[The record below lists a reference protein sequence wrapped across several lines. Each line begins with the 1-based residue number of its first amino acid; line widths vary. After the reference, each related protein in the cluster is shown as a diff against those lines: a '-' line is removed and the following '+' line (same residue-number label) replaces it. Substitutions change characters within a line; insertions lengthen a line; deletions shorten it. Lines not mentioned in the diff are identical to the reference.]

1 MAKDQFES
9 PGVGFTI
16 NPQPMVFRVAEW
28 RGKAVLIAQSPSA
41 VDQEGSGGFSI
52 QLDTDTAM
60 KLGKMLYHRAKDIKA
75 RSEAKASSDSG
86 TGRSPALAAARV
98 D

>member
-1 MAKDQFES
+1 MAKDHFES

-28 RGKAVLIAQSPSA
+28 RGTAVLIAQSPSA

-60 KLGKMLYHRAKDIKA
+60 KLGRLLFKRATEIK
-75 RSEAKASSDSG
+75 AKASSDPG
-86 TGRSPALAAARV
+86 TGRSPAVAAARV

>member
-1 MAKDQFES
+1 VAKDHFES
-9 PGVGFTI
+9 PGVGLTI

-28 RGKAVLIAQSPSA
+28 RGMAVLIAQSPSA

-60 KLGKMLYHRAKDIKA
+60 KLGRLLFKRAKDIKA
-75 RSEAKASSDSG
+75 QSEAKASSDPG
-86 TGRSPALAAARV
+86 TGRSPAVAAARV